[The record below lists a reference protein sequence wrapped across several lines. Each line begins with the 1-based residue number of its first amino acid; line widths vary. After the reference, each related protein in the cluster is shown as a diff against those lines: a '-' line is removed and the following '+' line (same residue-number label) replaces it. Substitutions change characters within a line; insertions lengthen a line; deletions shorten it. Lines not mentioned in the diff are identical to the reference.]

1 MTAKPELYEQDFYHW
16 TQDQAAQLRAKD
28 WYALDIEHLAEEIES
43 LGRSERFAI
52 ESHLINLLTHLL
64 KYRYAPA
71 TAPRRL
77 WRLSIRHARR
87 EIAKRAQGSL
97 QQYPAQY
104 LPMAYLQARK
114 DAADETDLP
123 LATFPEHCPWPPEQI
138 LDTDFWPAGEPL
150 P

>member
-1 MTAKPELYEQDFYHW
+1 MTVTTELYEQDFYHW
-16 TQDQAAQLRAKD
+16 TQDQAAQLRAKA
-28 WYALDIEHLAEEIES
+28 WHALDIEHLAEEIES

-52 ESHLINLLTHLL
+52 ESHLINLLTPLL
-64 KYRYAPA
+64 KYRYDPA

-104 LPMAYLQARK
+104 LPIAYLQARK

-123 LATFPEHCPWPPEQI
+123 LTTFPETCPWTAERILEEDFYPER
-138 LDTDFWPAGEPL
+138 
-150 P
+150 

>member
-16 TQDQAAQLRAKD
+16 TQNQAAQLRAKA
-28 WYALDIEHLAEEIES
+28 WHALDIEHLAEEIES

-52 ESHLINLLTHLL
+52 ESHLINLLTPLL
-64 KYRYAPA
+64 KYRYDPA

-97 QQYPAQY
+97 QQYLAQY

-114 DAADETDLP
+114 DAADETDLS
-123 LATFPEHCPWPPEQI
+123 LTTFPETCPWTAERSLEEDFYPER
-138 LDTDFWPAGEPL
+138 
-150 P
+150 